1 MTGLPKEEVQ
11 PRLPT
16 PDIVQQNT
24 DQIIKQQPL
33 NQDQP
38 DVTDNAQSCI
48 AEKEPDRLST
58 VIEVRP

>member
-1 MTGLPKEEVQ
+1 MTGLPEEEVQ
-11 PRLPT
+11 LRLPT

-24 DQIIKQQPL
+24 DQIIKEQPL

-38 DVTDNAQSCI
+38 DMIDNAQSCI
-48 AEKEPDRLST
+48 AEKEPDR